1 MLTSP
6 ICCYLYPGGSSPPPT
21 PHPLSF
27 HPPPLLLLPGNLG
40 LQLPFRA
47 AKAAL
52 YPHRSWS
59 ERCHCRA
66 AWPGEGEAL
75 LLDEAKQ
82 PCPALPEEKHPSC
95 QGALLSSYL
104 LPAPGPSTSHERPCC
119 RSWRSQP
126 VLHCACW
133 RASHG
138 KLCTGKGRPRSP
150 GLHSTSTALSD
161 ILGRAVS
168 TQGNLALLGKLWLH
182 PALEFDLWV
191 LVL

>member
-1 MLTSP
+1 MLTNP
-6 ICCYLYPGGSSPPPT
+6 ICCYLYPGGSSPPPI

-47 AKAAL
+47 AKAAR

-59 ERCHCRA
+59 ERRRCRA
-66 AWPGEGEAL
+66 AWREGEEAL

-82 PCPALPEEKHPSC
+82 PCPALPGEKHPAAKGFAVLLLVPCSKVGSFHLPREC
-95 QGALLSSYL
+95 RAAVPGGANLCSAPCLLESL
-104 LPAPGPSTSHERPCC
+104 TWKAVHGQPRAGPGPQDP
-119 RSWRSQP
+119 
-126 VLHCACW
+126 
-133 RASHG
+133 
-138 KLCTGKGRPRSP
+138 
-150 GLHSTSTALSD
+150 TALGV

-168 TQGNLALLGKLWLH
+168 IQGSLVLLGKLWLH
-182 PALEFDLWV
+182 LALEVEL